1 MSKKKMI
8 VSVATVI
15 LTLFIQIASVAESTF
30 GPVNSDIEAILKN
43 RLQIYEPSNEELDRM
58 FDEAAYEDKGK
69 YGNAKLYY
77 RIYSPQDDGKNEKYP
92 LVVFLNGVGTAGTD
106 NKKQI
111 YNEHLPKLL
120 LSGDYPKKY
129 PCIILAPQP
138 MENSEWVENFNG
150 GMSTSMS
157 MLMDAMDGIIKQ
169 YKVDK
174 DRIYISGISSGGGG
188 TWDALTRFPDLFA
201 AGAPMCGYSMVSK
214 AEAMKDIPIWA
225 FHSAHDQN
233 VPSSNSRNMVEALR
247 KLGNDVR
254 YSEYDSY
261 YHSDAWLGAYYDQDF
276 LPWLF
281 SQSKAKPVNPDK
293 EDPGDIDTSNV
304 GDNSAGN
311 SGSDNSN
318 VGGENDWNSE
328 NSGNVSEVLRD
339 TDSKPSDFRTGPAGL
354 LADSPSS
361 HILFILITLSISIMV
376 IFMGVAVWL
385 RKRNKKLES
394 GELDAKVSRNK
405 RGK

>member
-1 MSKKKMI
+1 MSKRKWI
-8 VSVATVI
+8 ASVATVI

-30 GPVNSDIEAILKN
+30 GPVNSDIEDILKN
-43 RLQIYEPSNEELDRM
+43 RPQIYEPSNEELDRV
-58 FDEAAYEDKGK
+58 FDKATYEDQAK
-69 YGNAKLYY
+69 YGNTKLYY
-77 RIYSPQDDGKNEKYP
+77 RIYSPQDTSKNEKYP

-111 YNEHLPKLL
+111 NNEHLPKLL
-120 LSGDYPKKY
+120 LSGDYPEKY

-150 GMSTSMS
+150 DMATSMS
-157 MLMDAMDGIIKQ
+157 MLMDVMMVIFTQ
-169 YKVDK
+169 YNVDK
-174 DRIYISGISSGGGG
+174 DRVYISGISSGGGG
-188 TWDALTRFPDLFA
+188 TWDALARFPDVFA

-233 VPSSNSRNMVEALR
+233 VPSSNSRNMVETLR
-247 KLGNDVR
+247 KLGNNVR

-281 SQSKAKPVNPDK
+281 SQSKSKPMNADK
-293 EDPGDIDTSNV
+293 ENPGNIDTSN
-304 GDNSAGN
+304 GMDNSEES
-311 SGSDNSN
+311 SGSNTSN
-318 VGGENDWNSE
+318 TAGGGDANTE
-328 NSGNVSEVLRD
+328 NSGNASGYQ
-339 TDSKPSDFRTGPAGL
+339 SDAISYQDNYLTGPAGL
-354 LADSPSS
+354 LDDSPSS
-361 HILFILITLSISIMV
+361 RILLAVIILSISIV
-376 IFMGVAVWL
+376 GVFMGAALWL

-394 GELDAKVSRNK
+394 GELDTKDSKNK
-405 RGK
+405 KR